1 MRVDENLLFYD
12 MVLMVINMI
21 EINKF
26 LNSEKIDNMMHNR
39 TINNKNFNMLTQKI
53 ISKDY
58 EKIINQIY
66 WLSLVLYRISFTSY
80 NDNLSKDS
88 VSYLSRNNILI
99 YYPFSIF
106 SSEICRIV
114 KSEYI
119 YTSLLSTIAR
129 QIIEQICSTK
139 EIEAENVSNGKI
151 LEAMMESHNKHI
163 GVNSL
168 NIEWINFNN
177 EGILKVF
184 KTGRKYGNLAKKY
197 NYHFLY
203 NFYSGDIHHI
213 STLNKITPQL
223 IWKENE
229 YNEKYLKVLLGLIK
243 DAISFVN
250 NYCKLLT
257 KEDINKLNSF
267 DFIRAQD

>member
-1 MRVDENLLFYD
+1 
-12 MVLMVINMI
+12 MI

-26 LNSEKIDNMMHNR
+26 LNGEKIDNITYNK

-53 ISKDY
+53 ISKDH

-80 NDNLSKDS
+80 NNNLSNDS
-88 VSYLSRNNILI
+88 ISYLSKENILV

-114 KSEYI
+114 KSKYI

-139 EIEAENVSNGKI
+139 EIEAENISNGKI
-151 LEAMMESHNKHI
+151 LEAMMECHNKHI

-168 NIEWINFNN
+168 NIDWINFNN

-184 KTGRKYGNLAKKY
+184 ETSRKYGNLAKKY

-223 IWKENE
+223 IWNESEYKEN
-229 YNEKYLKVLLGLIK
+229 YLKALLGLIK
-243 DAISFVN
+243 DAIFFVN
-250 NYCKLLT
+250 NYCKILT
-257 KEDINKLNSF
+257 KEDINALNDF
-267 DFIRAQD
+267 DFIKAQD